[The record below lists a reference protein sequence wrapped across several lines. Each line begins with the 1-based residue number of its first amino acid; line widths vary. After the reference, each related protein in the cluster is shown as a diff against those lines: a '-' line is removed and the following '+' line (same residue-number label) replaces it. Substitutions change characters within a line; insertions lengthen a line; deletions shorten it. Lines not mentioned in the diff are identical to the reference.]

1 MRRFFVFWGKT
12 VGTFFLERGRKKSI
26 ILQMLELEKV
36 YDVVVCGA
44 GHAGCEAALAAA
56 RMGAQV
62 LLLTGNVDTIAQM
75 SCNPAIGGLA
85 KGHIVREIDAL
96 GGEMGVNADATGI
109 QFRVLNM
116 SKGPAVQ
123 SPRAQCDKKAY
134 QFRMKSVL
142 EKTQNLTL
150 FQAEVV
156 ELLAE
161 GGKVAGVSTNLGVG
175 FKAKTVVLTTGT
187 FLKGLMHVGSSKTVG
202 GRMGDFASN
211 RLSDSLAKNGIKL
224 ERLKTG
230 TPARILGSS
239 IDFSKCQ
246 IQYGDKVPRLFGF
259 YDTRFDDPMPLPRSE
274 SPAAPVFSDEE
285 LVGLYPDLPE
295 SETRRRKVLDARRAN
310 LEKMFH
316 VEQSL
321 AFGSFE
327 GFGRNQMC
335 CYETATGEKTKEI
348 VLKNLSRSAMYGGEI
363 KGIGP
368 RYCPSIEDKMVRF
381 ASHETHRLF
390 LEPEG
395 RNTDEWY
402 INGLS
407 TSMPFDV
414 QLEIIRSVA
423 GLEHAEVV
431 RPAYAVEYDFAP
443 PTQLRAS
450 LESKIIDGLFCAG
463 QINGTSGYEEA
474 AGQGLIAGANAAA
487 KVLGKAPI
495 ILKRHE
501 SYIGVLIDDLVTKGT
516 KEPYR
521 MFTSRAEYRLLL
533 NHSSAEVRLFDAA
546 CSLGLLGR
554 ERRNAVER
562 KIDVINEYA
571 ERFDASGESLAL
583 RRDGIRAV
591 RALPVEFL
599 SLPDDVRDEVL
610 YRVVYKGYLDRDL
623 KQIQK
628 ARAYENISIPG
639 GFDYSGVKGLR
650 IEASQKLKAFAPMT
664 VGQASRIS
672 GVSPADISV
681 LIVHL
686 KAFMQSE

>member
-1 MRRFFVFWGKT
+1 
-12 VGTFFLERGRKKSI
+12 
-26 ILQMLELEKV
+26 MLDLNRV
-36 YDVVVCGA
+36 YDVIVCGA

-56 RMGAQV
+56 RMGADT
-62 LLLTGNVDTIAQM
+62 LLLTGNADTVAQM

-96 GGEMGVNADATGI
+96 GGEMAVNADASGI

-142 EKTQNLTL
+142 ERAANLSL

-156 ELLAE
+156 ALLAE
-161 GGKVAGVSTNLGVG
+161 GGAVSGVSTNLGVS
-175 FKAKTVVLTTGT
+175 FRARTVVLTTGT

-211 RLSDSLAKNGIKL
+211 LLSDSLLRNGIKL

-246 IQYGDKVPRLFGF
+246 IQHGDANPCLFAF
-259 YDTRFDDPMPLPRSE
+259 YDTRADSTALPC
-274 SPAAPVFSDEE
+274 PAEIPPEYSDGE
-285 LVGLYPDLPE
+285 LSARYSDLPD
-295 SETRRRKVLDARRAN
+295 SPDRRSKVLAARRGH
-310 LEKMFH
+310 LQKMFH

-321 AFGSFE
+321 AFGNFT
-327 GFGRNQMC
+327 GFGRGQLC
-335 CYETATGEKTKEI
+335 CYETETGARTKQI
-348 VLKNLSRSAMYGGEI
+348 ILANLTRSAMYGGEI

-381 ASHETHRLF
+381 SSHETHRLF

-395 RNTDEWY
+395 RFTQEWY

-414 QLEIIRSVA
+414 QLEIIHSVA
-423 GLEHAEVV
+423 GLEHAEVE
-431 RPAYAVEYDFAP
+431 RPAYAVEYDYAP
-443 PTQLRAS
+443 PTQLSAS
-450 LESKIIDGLFCAG
+450 LESKVVRGLFCAG

-474 AGQGLIAGANAAA
+474 AGQGLVAGANAAA
-487 KVLGKAPI
+487 KVFGKPPL

-501 SYIGVLIDDLVTKGT
+501 SYIGVLIDDLITKGT

-533 NHSSAEVRLFDAA
+533 NHSSAELRLSAA
-546 CSLGLLGR
+546 AGALGLLPPPR
-554 ERRNAVER
+554 LAAISR
-562 KIDVINEYA
+562 KIETVNEFVD
-571 ERFDASGESLAL
+571 RFLSGGEALSL
-583 RRDGIRAV
+583 RRGGAD
-591 RALPVEFL
+591 ALKTLPLDFL
-599 SLPDDVRDEVL
+599 CLPDSVRDEIL
-610 YRVVYKGYLDRDL
+610 YRVIYRGYLDRDL
-623 KQIQK
+623 RQIEK
-628 ARAYENISIPG
+628 ARNYENISIPSG
-639 GFDYSGVKGLR
+639 VDYSAMRGLR
-650 IEASQKLKAFAPMT
+650 IEAAQKLREFSPVT

-686 KAFMQSE
+686 KALRGQGGEF

>member
-1 MRRFFVFWGKT
+1 
-12 VGTFFLERGRKKSI
+12 
-26 ILQMLELEKV
+26 MLELEKV

-56 RMGAQV
+56 RMGVQV
-62 LLLTGNVDTIAQM
+62 LLLTGNADTIAQM

-142 EKTQNLTL
+142 EKTPNLTL

-161 GGKVAGVSTNLGVG
+161 DRKVAGVSTNLGVA

-202 GRMGDFASN
+202 GRMGDFASE
-211 RLSDSLAKNGIKL
+211 RLSESLAKSGIKL

-246 IQYGDKVPRLFGF
+246 IQYGDKTPCLFGF
-259 YDTRFDDPMPLPRSE
+259 YDTRFGDALPRPE
-274 SPAAPVFSDEE
+274 SAADVPAFSDAE
-285 LVGLYPDLPE
+285 LGEIYPDLPE
-295 SETRRRKVLDARRAN
+295 SEARRRRILDARRAN

-327 GFGRNQMC
+327 GFGRAQMC

-407 TSMPFDV
+407 TSMPLDV

-423 GLEHAEVV
+423 GLENAEVV

-450 LESKIIDGLFCAG
+450 LESKIMDGLFCAG

-487 KVLGKAPI
+487 KVFGKAPI

-533 NHSSAEVRLFDAA
+533 NHTSAELRLFDAA
-546 CSLGLLGR
+546 RSLGLLGQSR
-554 ERRNAVER
+554 GSAVER
-562 KIDVINEYA
+562 KIAVINEYA
-571 ERFDASGESLAL
+571 ERFEASGQSLAL

-591 RALPVEFL
+591 RALPVDFL
-599 SLPDDVRDEVL
+599 SLPDEVRAEIL

-628 ARAYENISIPG
+628 ARAYENISIPD

-650 IEASQKLKAFAPMT
+650 TEASQKLEAFAPMT

-686 KAFMQSE
+686 KAFWQSE